1 MKQNRKNPEETPVI
15 KPWYREPWPWVAI
28 GIPAAAVIMGLT
40 TLYLALAN
48 PDYLVVEKQQYD
60 VITSE
65 LKAQIPSD
73 TVQPEQEAKRD
84 REDGDR

>member
-1 MKQNRKNPEETPVI
+1 MKDGQARQPVI

-48 PDYLVVEKQQYD
+48 PDYLVVDDEQYNR
-60 VITSE
+60 IKSE
-65 LKAQIPSD
+65 MRAQNPSD
-73 TVQPEQEAKRD
+73 STQPETMVPPDQP
-84 REDGDR
+84 DGDH

>member
-1 MKQNRKNPEETPVI
+1 MTENRIAQPEL

-48 PDYLVVEKQQYD
+48 PDYLVVEDQEYNK
-60 VITSE
+60 IKSE
-65 LKAQIPSD
+65 LRAQPPSD
-73 TVQPEQEAKRD
+73 TVQPEKDASRAQ
-84 REDGDR
+84 EDGDH

>member
-1 MKQNRKNPEETPVI
+1 MTDKPNAHPVI

-48 PDYLVVEKQQYD
+48 PDYLVVEDQEYD
-60 VITSE
+60 RIKSE
-65 LKAQIPSD
+65 LRAQPPPD
-73 TVQPEQEAKRD
+73 AGQAGQEDPRD
-84 REDGDR
+84 PEDGDH

>member
-1 MKQNRKNPEETPVI
+1 MTENPNVLPTI

-48 PDYLVVEKQQYD
+48 PDYLVVEDQQYNE
-60 VITSE
+60 IKSE
-65 LKAQIPSD
+65 LRAQTSSD
-73 TVQPEQEAKRD
+73 TAQPEQDATPD
-84 REDGDR
+84 QEDGDR